1 MPEGKRILVV
11 DDDPHVREI
20 AGLYLK
26 KEGFTVAFAADG
38 EAAVK
43 SVAEQ
48 RPDLIVLDLM
58 LPKKDGLEVC
68 RELRGSSPVP
78 IIMLTA
84 RSEDVDRI
92 VGLEMGADDYVTK
105 PFNPRELTARVK
117 AVLRRSA
124 PGFQGQGN
132 EALNYPGLTVDM
144 ARYSVVVDG
153 EPLALTPKE
162 VEVLFTLAKSPG
174 RVFTRE
180 QLLQTVWGYDFF
192 GDARTVDTHV
202 KRLRQKL
209 GAGGGEDSHPWRIA
223 TVWGVGYKF
232 EYEYK
237 VAEPQRP

>member
-1 MPEGKRILVV
+1 MGEGKRILVV

-26 KEGFTVAFAADG
+26 KEGFAVSFAADG

-43 SVAEQ
+43 SVADQ
-48 RPDLIVLDLM
+48 RPDLVVLDLM

-68 RELRGSSPVP
+68 RELRGSLPVP

-84 RSEDVDRI
+84 RAEDVDRI
-92 VGLEMGADDYVTK
+92 VGLELGADDYVTK

-117 AVLRRSA
+117 AVLRRAA
-124 PGFQGQGN
+124 PGFQGQGA
-132 EALNYPGLTVDM
+132 EALDFPGLSVDM
-144 ARYSVVVDG
+144 SRYSVRVDG
-153 EPLALTPKE
+153 QQLALTPKE

-180 QLLQTVWGYDFF
+180 QLLQMVWGYDFF

-209 GAGGGEDSHPWRIA
+209 SAAAGEDDRPWRIA

-232 EYEYK
+232 EYDPKTADY
-237 VAEPQRP
+237 RRS